1 MTGLTIFDK
10 IWAKH
15 RILESDSGESLLA
28 VDLHFLNETS
38 FICFQELERL
48 GRTIRSPKQSFLAMD
63 HTVPTHHRE
72 AGIPDA
78 ENREAIE
85 YLDRFA
91 RVTHAAAGVETRREE
106 ETDVIAVERL
116 TRQASGFD

>member
-1 MTGLTIFDK
+1 MGRTIFDK
-10 IWAKH
+10 IWARH
-15 RILESDSGESLLA
+15 RILENASGESLLS
-28 VDLHFLNETS
+28 VDWHFLNETS

-48 GRTIRSPKQSFLAMD
+48 GHPLRRPKQSFLAMD

-78 ENREAIE
+78 ENREAIA

-91 RVTHAAAGVETRREE
+91 RATGMAYIGV
-106 ETDVIAVERL
+106 DHER
-116 TRQASGFD
+116 QGI